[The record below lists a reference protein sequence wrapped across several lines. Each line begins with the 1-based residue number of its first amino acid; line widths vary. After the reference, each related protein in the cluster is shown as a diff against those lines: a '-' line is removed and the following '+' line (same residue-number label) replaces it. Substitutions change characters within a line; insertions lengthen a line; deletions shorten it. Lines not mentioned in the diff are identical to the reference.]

1 MIVRHIPDYEQIARL
16 VKPGGRPQPKHER
29 DGQCCVL
36 HSESGMYLETVPH
49 DLPKWQTVY
58 YYFRRWEADG
68 TWEKIHDY
76 LRAEVRVRAGR
87 QVEPSAGIADT
98 QSVKL
103 LGKIRN
109 TQLSKNETS
118 FSCLELFRQ
127 FSSLFTA
134 FSRFNCYLTALV
146 SVISA

>member
-1 MIVRHIPDYEQIARL
+1 MLYIVKAGCTWRL
-16 VKPGGRPQPKHER
+16 
-29 DGQCCVL
+29 L
-36 HSESGMYLETVPH
+36 PH

-87 QVEPSAGIADT
+87 QVEPSAGIAD

-109 TQLSKNETS
+109 TQLSNPRLVFLS
-118 FSCLELFRQ
+118 WNYLAILFFVYR
-127 FSSLFTA
+127 
-134 FSRFNCYLTALV
+134 FSRFYCYL
-146 SVISA
+146 IN

>member
-1 MIVRHIPDYEQIARL
+1 MIWLAQLPDYEQIARL
-16 VKPGGRPQPKHER
+16 VKPGGRPRSQNMR
-29 DGQCCVL
+29 DGQCSSTCADVPGDCCL
-36 HSESGMYLETVPH
+36 TICPSGRQCITTFGV
-49 DLPKWQTVY
+49 K
-58 YYFRRWEADG
+58 ADG

-109 TQLSKNETS
+109 TQLSN
-118 FSCLELFRQ
+118 RD
-127 FSSLFTA
+127 
-134 FSRFNCYLTALV
+134 
-146 SVISA
+146 